1 MIVVSTVEFLLP
13 GMAQEL
19 EKSYDP
25 NLHEKEIY
33 KLWEESGYFN
43 PDNLPDAEGKKSYTI
58 IMPPP
63 NATGILHAGHALF
76 LTIED
81 IFIRWRR
88 MQGYRA
94 LWIPGTDHAAIAT
107 QARVE
112 KDILKKEDKNR
123 YDLGRDELLKR
134 IDVFVAEHR
143 AIMTG
148 QMRAMGS
155 SCDWSREAFTLD
167 EKRNHAVNE
176 AFKRLYDLGLIQRDF
191 RIVNWDPKG
200 QTTISDDEIVYKE
213 QPANLYTFKYSKDF
227 PISIATTRP
236 ETKVGDVAVAVH
248 PDDVRYQKFVGK
260 EYNLTF
266 CGTPLHITV
275 VADNSVE
282 KDFGTGAVGVTPAH
296 SMTDAEIAKRHNLK
310 WSQVID
316 ERARMTIEGPLHG
329 KKITEARENVVAWL
343 KTEGVLE
350 KEETITHNI
359 ATAER
364 TGGIIEPLPKLQWFI
379 RVNQPFKIPHSA
391 IAGIATNREVTLKQL
406 MRHVVD
412 SEQINIVPNR
422 FKNNYFNWVDNLLDW
437 CISRQ
442 IWYGHRI
449 PVWYKGEKLY
459 CNVNPPEDKG
469 WERDPDTLDTWFS
482 SGLWTF
488 STLGWPN
495 KTKDLQ
501 TYHPTDVME
510 TAYEILFFWVA
521 RMILMTTALVG
532 EIPFKTVYLHGL
544 VRDEKRQKLS
554 KSKADSADP
563 LDLIEKF
570 GADALRFAL
579 VFNSAPGTD
588 SILSEEKI
596 KGMKHFGNKLWNIAR
611 FVLSNSANEID
622 IVIKPEGI
630 TDADKNIIT
639 SLNETILK
647 TTKYLDTFQLHEAA
661 QELYQFTWHTFAD
674 VYIEASKP
682 QLQDETQKENTQ
694 KILLYC
700 LSTILKLLHPFMPFI
715 TETLYQQ
722 LPLSQKEKTL
732 MIEKWPL

>member
-1 MIVVSTVEFLLP
+1 
-13 GMAQEL
+13 
-19 EKSYDP
+19 
-25 NLHEKEIY
+25 
-33 KLWEESGYFN
+33 
-43 PDNLPDAEGKKSYTI
+43 
-58 IMPPP
+58 
-63 NATGILHAGHALF
+63 
-76 LTIED
+76 
-81 IFIRWRR
+81 
-88 MQGYRA
+88 
-94 LWIPGTDHAAIAT
+94 
-107 QARVE
+107 
-112 KDILKKEDKNR
+112 
-123 YDLGRDELLKR
+123 
-134 IDVFVAEHR
+134 
-143 AIMTG
+143 
-148 QMRAMGS
+148 
-155 SCDWSREAFTLD
+155 
-167 EKRNHAVNE
+167 
-176 AFKRLYDLGLIQRDF
+176 
-191 RIVNWDPKG
+191 
-200 QTTISDDEIVYKE
+200 
-213 QPANLYTFKYSKDF
+213 
-227 PISIATTRP
+227 
-236 ETKVGDVAVAVH
+236 
-248 PDDVRYQKFVGK
+248 
-260 EYNLTF
+260 
-266 CGTPLHITV
+266 
-275 VADNSVE
+275 
-282 KDFGTGAVGVTPAH
+282 
-296 SMTDAEIAKRHNLK
+296 
-310 WSQVID
+310 
-316 ERARMTIEGPLHG
+316 
-329 KKITEARENVVAWL
+329 
-343 KTEGVLE
+343 
-350 KEETITHNI
+350 
-359 ATAER
+359 
-364 TGGIIEPLPKLQWFI
+364 
-379 RVNQPFKIPHSA
+379 
-391 IAGIATNREVTLKQL
+391 
-406 MRHVVD
+406 
-412 SEQINIVPNR
+412 
-422 FKNNYFNWVDNLLDW
+422 
-437 CISRQ
+437 
-442 IWYGHRI
+442 
-449 PVWYKGEKLY
+449 
-459 CNVNPPEDKG
+459 
-469 WERDPDTLDTWFS
+469 
-482 SGLWTF
+482 
-488 STLGWPN
+488 
-495 KTKDLQ
+495 
-501 TYHPTDVME
+501 HPTDVME